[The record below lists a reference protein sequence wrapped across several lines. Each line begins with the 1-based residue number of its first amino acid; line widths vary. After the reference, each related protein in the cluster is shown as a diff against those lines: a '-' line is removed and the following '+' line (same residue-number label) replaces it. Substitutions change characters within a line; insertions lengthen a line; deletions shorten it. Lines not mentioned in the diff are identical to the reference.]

1 MIRFLTLLT
10 LKIFDSFHQK
20 KLINFFIKK
29 GKTKFQIVFDVGAH
43 HGETILLFSKYFEIN
58 NIFSFEPSEI
68 NFSKL
73 KKNLEYKN
81 LKRIK
86 LFLENLGLGK
96 EKKKIRMKQLN
107 ESSSSTINDINTN
120 SKYFKKK
127 SLFLYEN
134 KEKFYDE
141 IEIKQTTLSD
151 YIFEKKINKIDLL
164 KIDTEGY
171 EMNVLCGLKNNFNK
185 VSFIMFEHHYHD
197 MILKK
202 YNFHEIHT
210 MLKKNNFKRVF
221 KAKMPFRKTFEYIYE
236 NQN

>member
-1 MIRFLTLLT
+1 
-10 LKIFDSFHQK
+10 
-20 KLINFFIKK
+20 
-29 GKTKFQIVFDVGAH
+29 
-43 HGETILLFSKYFEIN
+43 
-58 NIFSFEPSEI
+58 
-68 NFSKL
+68 
-73 KKNLEYKN
+73 
-81 LKRIK
+81 
-86 LFLENLGLGK
+86 
-96 EKKKIRMKQLN
+96 MKQLN

-171 EMNVLCGLKNNFNK
+171 EMNVLCGLKNNFDK